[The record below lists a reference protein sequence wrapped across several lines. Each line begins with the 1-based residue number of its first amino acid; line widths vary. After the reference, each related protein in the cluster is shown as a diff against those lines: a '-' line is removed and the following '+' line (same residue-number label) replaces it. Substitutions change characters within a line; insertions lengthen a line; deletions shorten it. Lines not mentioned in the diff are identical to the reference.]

1 MNTIDFIEKAKE
13 IHGDKYDYSKTVYIN
28 GSTKV
33 CIICPE
39 HGEFWQM
46 PYKHL
51 QGQGCSKCS
60 KKYNYT
66 TDEWVQEAEKIHFD
80 KKYDYSKVKYIN
92 NHTKVCIICPKHG
105 EFNIR
110 PNDMLNG
117 QGCKLCG
124 IEKNK
129 IEKVSNTNIF
139 IEKAKK
145 VHGDKYD
152 YSKVKYINNHTKV
165 CIICPKH
172 GEFWQIPNSHLN
184 GSGCKLCG
192 IEARRKQRVSSLND
206 FVEKSKIIHNNKYD
220 YSKVKYINTDTKVCI
235 ICPEHGEFWQ
245 MPYDHLQ
252 GQGCSKCYRSVL
264 EENVAI
270 ILKEK
275 NINYTQQKTFSWLKN
290 KNKLRLD
297 FYLPDYNIA
306 IECQGRQHF
315 EIVESFGGIEGFK
328 YIQNNDKIKK
338 ILCEKN
344 NLKLYYI
351 TYKENVDE
359 KISKIL
365 NDIKNV
371 QDSI

>member
-51 QGQGCSKCS
+51 QRQGCSKCS

-80 KKYDYSKVKYIN
+80 KKYDYSKVNYIN

-192 IEARRKQRVSSLND
+192 IEARRKQRASSLND

-245 MPYDHLQ
+245 TPHGHLQ

-315 EIVESFGGIEGFK
+315 EIVESFGGVEGIK